1 MADSVKIPLGKG
13 TIELRGDPSRF
24 LRGHFYIRIF
34 YSSRP
39 GPCKDELCTMVTS
52 FHAMASDFVPE
63 DYRIIAGNGFYIII
77 DPAIYDSIDK
87 NRQNV
92 TLRIGFSGKASIK
105 GLYL

>member
-1 MADSVKIPLGKG
+1 
-13 TIELRGDPSRF
+13 
-24 LRGHFYIRIF
+24 
-34 YSSRP
+34 
-39 GPCKDELCTMVTS
+39 
-52 FHAMASDFVPE
+52 MASDFVPE